1 MSIVTVTNKFSVA
14 SCDLTEEQ
22 QDLVVK
28 MLEKGTNKIGY
39 YSYEEADP
47 EMVNVWIA
55 DAFSEG
61 EDVRATFL
69 QRALA
74 DGHTIYTLFATC
86 GWPQPIGEFI
96 VTEENLAPVVQ
107 NNDEAEDNDDE
118 LRENA
123 KAMIEKMFQWW
134 EHDEVADLCA
144 NIIDEVCED
153 VKETSDYPD
162 YNDSDLCIAIK
173 RTIINLTSVGK

>member
-22 QDLVVK
+22 QNLVVD
-28 MLEKGTNKIGY
+28 MLEKGTKSIGY
-39 YSYEEADP
+39 YSYKEADP

-74 DGHTIYTLFATC
+74 YDHTIYTLFANC
-86 GWPQPIGEFI
+86 GWEQPIGEFI
-96 VTEENLAPVVQ
+96 VTENNLAPVVQ
-107 NNDEAEDNDDE
+107 DDDDE

-153 VKETSDYPD
+153 VMETSDYPN
-162 YNDSDLCIAIK
+162 YNDSDLRIAIK

>member
-22 QDLVVK
+22 QALVVD

-39 YSYEEADP
+39 YSYKEADP
-47 EMVNVWIA
+47 EVVNVWIS

-74 DGHTIYTLFATC
+74 YNHTIYTLFANC
-86 GWPQPIGEFI
+86 GWEQPIGEFI
-96 VTEENLAPVVQ
+96 VTGENLAPVVQ
-107 NNDEAEDNDDE
+107 DNDEAEDDDE

-153 VKETSDYPD
+153 VMETSDYPY
-162 YNDSDLCIAIK
+162 YNDSDLRIAIK

>member
-22 QDLVVK
+22 QNLVVK

-39 YSYEEADP
+39 YSFKEADP

-74 DGHTIYTLFATC
+74 YSHTIYTLFANC
-86 GWPQPIGEFI
+86 GWEQPIGEFI

-107 NNDEAEDNDDE
+107 DNDETEDDDE

-134 EHDEVADLCA
+134 EHDELADLCA

-153 VKETSDYPD
+153 VMETSDYPN
-162 YNDSDLCIAIK
+162 YNDSDLRIAIK